1 MYFNIYAIESFINF
15 TIGTIFAVLVF
26 SKKPRRQKDI
36 ALLAFVFLVTIWNLF
51 YFIWQTITDD
61 YGSALFWARML
72 ILPVVFIP
80 ASYYY
85 LVLTLT
91 DSAKQ
96 SKKSLTFVGIVSVI
110 FFISDIFP
118 YFIDHVE
125 PVAGVKYWPI
135 ATPVSTIFWVWFS
148 CLMGYSFY
156 LLFKQYNKSS
166 GVQRMQLKYFITGL
180 GIAFLVGYFDI
191 LPWYKIPIPP
201 ILHILVSA
209 YVVLIVIAI
218 IRYRFMDIR
227 VVARLILFYSGFSV
241 ILYMLFGIGSFL
253 LHIFFGTS
261 LPPVVYLLAI
271 FIFPVVGIILY
282 LGNEFLSNFLNRYIF
297 KSLYNY
303 QQATKIASNKLSHYA
318 SLHEVGQIVIDTIK
332 NTLQPES
339 VALVVSKNSVTDKKR
354 FEIIESSGFTGRD
367 IAKMKY
373 IVFEEYFQKKTNILL
388 REELEDVIVNT
399 RDEKCKESL
408 KSIKD
413 EMQKYDVSVYVPLG
427 TGQVLSG
434 IIIAGNKLNNEPYS
448 SEDVI
453 LLETLSYQA
462 QIAVDNA
469 LLMEELEEK
478 NKELQRALAS
488 KDDFIRI
495 ASHQLNTPLSI
506 IRMAYSMVKDK
517 TITQEEGMNYLG
529 VGIKKIENVI
539 GGIWDVLKSE
549 EKIEVIPEK
558 VDIQSVIEKSIT
570 EEGHA
575 LLKMN
580 KKIKIVVEKPKFE
593 VPSVFCS
600 LDQIKVVVNNLL
612 ENAIYYTPK
621 GSVTIN
627 YELIGTDN
635 FIKVNIKDTGIG
647 FSKEDKSKI
656 GQKFYRTKPAT
667 LLHTDSSGLG
677 VYLCAKIISDNG
689 GKLSFDSEGEGK
701 GATFSFTLPIYK
713 EER

>member
-1 MYFNIYAIESFINF
+1 MYFNIYAIEAFINF
-15 TIGTIFAVLVF
+15 TIGTIFGVLVF
-26 SKKPRRQKDI
+26 SKKPRREKDI
-36 ALLAFVFLVTIWNLF
+36 ALFAFVFLVTIWNLF

-85 LVLTLT
+85 LALTFS
-91 DSAKQ
+91 DSVKQ
-96 SKKSLTFVGIVSVI
+96 NKKSLIFVGIVSVI
-110 FFISDIFP
+110 FFISDLFP

-125 PVAGVKYWPI
+125 PVAGIKYWPI
-135 ATPVSTIFWVWFS
+135 ATPVSTVFWVWFS
-148 CLMGYSFY
+148 GLMAYSFY

-166 GVQRMQLKYFITGL
+166 GIQRMQLKYFITGL
-180 GIAFLVGYFDI
+180 GVAFIVGYFDI

-201 ILHILVSA
+201 VFHILVSA
-209 YVVLIVIAI
+209 YVVLTAIAI
-218 IRYRFMDIR
+218 MRYRFMDIR
-227 VVARLILFYSGFSV
+227 VVARQILFYLGLSVFS
-241 ILYMLFGIGSFL
+241 
-253 LHIFFGTS
+253 
-261 LPPVVYLLAI
+261 YLLFLVGSILFYVFFDISFPPAAYLFAI
-271 FIFPVVGIILY
+271 FILPVLGILLY
-282 LGNEFLSNFLNRYIF
+282 LANEFLSNFLNRYVF
-297 KSLYNY
+297 KSLYDY
-303 QQATKIASNKLSHYA
+303 QQATRIASSKLSHYV
-318 SLHEVGQIVIDTIK
+318 SLQQVGQIVIDTIK

-339 VALVVSKNSVTDKKR
+339 VALVVSRNSVADKKR
-354 FEIIESSGFTGRD
+354 FEIVESSGFARSD

-399 RDEKCKESL
+399 KDEKCKENL

-427 TGQVLSG
+427 TGQILSG
-434 IIIAGNKLNNEPYS
+434 IIIAGNKLNNEPYNK
-448 SEDVI
+448 EDII

-478 NKELQRALAS
+478 NEELQKALAS

-506 IRMAYSMVKDK
+506 MRMAYSMVADK

-529 VGIKKIENVI
+529 DGLKKIETVI

-549 EKIEVIPEK
+549 EKIEIIPEK
-558 VDIQSVIEKSIT
+558 VNIQSVIEKSISQ
-570 EEGHA
+570 EGHA

-580 KKIKIVVEKPKFE
+580 KKVKIVVEKPKFE
-593 VPSVFCS
+593 IPSVFCS
-600 LDQIKVVVNNLL
+600 LEQIKVVVNNLL

-621 GSVTIN
+621 GSITIN
-627 YELIGTDN
+627 YELIDSDN
-635 FIKVNIKDTGIG
+635 FLKVNIKDTGIG
-647 FSKEDKSKI
+647 FSKEDKEKI
-656 GQKFYRTKPAT
+656 GQKFYRTKKAL

-689 GKLSFDSEGEGK
+689 GKLFFDSEGEGK

-713 EER
+713 EEI